1 MRRIGPRWIG
11 LELIGGLSLLA
22 LTMAGCSRVRDN
34 AQLSSEV
41 QNRIRNDYRLQ
52 MGRIQVRSANG
63 VVTLSGYVTN
73 DTQRAATVQDAAQIK
88 GVRVVVDNLRIDNV
102 GTPVLAGARPA
113 SLNPPAAVQKPSP
126 LIVQSRSHFSF
137 GTTANSEVIP
147 PTIRSSNSPAPVPP
161 GSAQPSRP
169 AAPAAQVVP
178 VASVSSDAPSGD
190 SKDTES
196 NPAWSAPP
204 RHELPH
210 VERVTVPDGTAL
222 DVRLTETLSSELNEK
237 GDTFLATLASPI
249 MVDGRVAI
257 PAGAGVQGKV
267 VEVQSAGRFSGKP
280 GLVIEVTRLAYNGE
294 SYDLSSNQYSKQ
306 GSSRTARAAT
316 TIGGGAGV
324 GALIG
329 GILGGGRG
337 AAIGA
342 MIGAGA
348 GTGVQAKA
356 KGPEVQLPAE
366 TMLSFR
372 LENPLSV
379 IPASTLQG
387 TQGAGSDPSQDPFSS
402 DERPVLKRRPGSRP
416 PEPDMDQPGAG
427 SPSNQNAPEDS
438 APPAQDPN

>member
-1 MRRIGPRWIG
+1 MRRTGPRWIG
-11 LELIGGLSLLA
+11 LELIGGLSMLG
-22 LTMAGCSRVRDN
+22 LTMAGCSRVPDN
-34 AQLSSEV
+34 AQVTSEV
-41 QNRIRNDYRLQ
+41 QSRIRNDYRLR
-52 MGRIQVRSANG
+52 MARIQVRSTNG
-63 VVTLSGYVTN
+63 IVTLSGYVST
-73 DTQRAATVQDAAQIK
+73 DAQRAATVQDAAQIK
-88 GVRVVVDNLRIDNV
+88 GVWVVVDNLRMDNV
-102 GTPVLAGARPA
+102 GTTGLAGVRPA

-126 LIVQSRSHFSF
+126 LIVRSRSRFSPE
-137 GTTANSEVIP
+137 TSANSEVIP
-147 PTIRSSNSPAPVPP
+147 AAIRSSNSPTPAPPV
-161 GSAQPSRP
+161 SAQPSR
-169 AAPAAQVVP
+169 ATAPAAQAVP
-178 VASVSSDAPSGD
+178 VASVSSDDPSGD
-190 SKDTES
+190 SKDTEAS
-196 NPAWSAPP
+196 PAWSAPP
-204 RHELPH
+204 RHELPR

-249 MVDGRVAI
+249 MVDDRVVI
-257 PAGAGVQGKV
+257 PAGAGVQGRV
-267 VEVQSAGRFSGKP
+267 VEARSAGRFSGKP

-294 SYDLSSNQYSKQ
+294 SYELSSNQYSKQ
-306 GSSRTARAAT
+306 GSSRTTRAAT
-316 TIGGGAGV
+316 TIGGGAGI

-356 KGPEVQLPAE
+356 KAPEVQLPAE

-387 TQGAGSDPSQDPFSS
+387 MQGSDPSQDPFSS

-416 PEPDMDQPGAG
+416 AEPDMDQPGTS
-427 SPSNQNAPEDS
+427 SPSDENPPEDS
-438 APPAQDPN
+438 PPPTQDPN

>member
-1 MRRIGPRWIG
+1 MRRSGPRWIG

-22 LTMAGCSRVRDN
+22 LAMAGCSRVRDN
-34 AQLSSEV
+34 AQVTSEV
-41 QNRIRNDYRLQ
+41 QSRIRNDYRLQ
-52 MGRIQVRSANG
+52 MGRIQVRSTNG
-63 VVTLSGYVTN
+63 IVTLSGYVST
-73 DTQRAATVQDAAQIK
+73 DEQRAATVQDATQIK
-88 GVRVVVDNLRIDNV
+88 GVRVVVDNLRMNNV
-102 GTPVLAGARPA
+102 GTTDLAGIRPA
-113 SLNPPAAVQKPSP
+113 SPNPPAAAQKPSA
-126 LIVQSRSHFSF
+126 LIVRSRSRFSPQ
-137 GTTANSEVIP
+137 TSSNSEVAP
-147 PTIRSSNSPAPVPP
+147 AAVPIRSSNSPAPAPP
-161 GSAQPSRP
+161 VSAQLSRA

-178 VASVSSDAPSGD
+178 VASVSSDGPSGD
-190 SKDTES
+190 SNDTEA
-196 NPAWSAPP
+196 NPGWSTPP
-204 RHELPH
+204 RHEVPR

-249 MVDGRVAI
+249 MVDDRVVI
-257 PAGAGVQGKV
+257 PAGAGVQGRV

-294 SYDLSSNQYSKQ
+294 SYELTSNQYSKQ
-306 GSSRTARAAT
+306 GSSRTTRAAA

-356 KGPEVQLPAE
+356 KPPEVQLPVE

-372 LENPLSV
+372 LENPLTV
-379 IPASTLQG
+379 VPASTLQG
-387 TQGAGSDPSQDPFSS
+387 MQGSDPSQDPFSS

-416 PEPDMDQPGAG
+416 AEPDMDQPGAG
-427 SPSNQNAPEDS
+427 SPSDQSPPEDS
-438 APPAQDPN
+438 PSPAQDPN